1 MTYLRAPLDMFKDF
15 DKFYVGFDDQ
25 YNQLAKLHDDMTKN
39 IPNYPPY
46 NIKKTGDNTYV
57 IEIAVAGFSK
67 QEIELELD
75 GDKLYVKGNA
85 AADEDATTTKPFE
98 FLYRGIANRSFTRT
112 FALNDQVEVKNAAMV
127 NGMLKIILERIIPER
142 NKPTRIDISDEPSTV
157 SDFTGSNAYRSGEQ
171 VFGPDSK

>member
-1 MTYLRAPLDMFKDF
+1 MSIIANKFGYTGLKDF
-15 DKFYVGFDDQ
+15 DKFFVGFDDQ
-25 YNQLAKLHDDMTKN
+25 FSRLSKLHDDMTKN

-46 NIKKTGDNTYV
+46 NIKKTGENTYV
-57 IEIAVAGFSK
+57 IEIAVAGFSR

-85 AADEDATTTKPFE
+85 ADETATNPFE

-127 NGMLKIILERIIPER
+127 NGMLRIILERVIPEH
-142 NKPTRIDISDEPSTV
+142 NKPKRIDISDEPSTV
-157 SDFTGSNAYRSGEQ
+157 SDFTGSNVYRSGEQ
-171 VFGPDSK
+171 VFGPGSK

>member
-1 MTYLRAPLDMFKDF
+1 MQLQSPLDMFKDF

-25 YNQLAKLHDDMTKN
+25 YSQLAKLHDDMTKN

-46 NIKKTGDNTYV
+46 NIKKTGENTYV

-85 AADEDATTTKPFE
+85 TTDEDATTKPFE

-142 NKPTRIDISDEPSTV
+142 NKPKRIDISEEASTV
-157 SDFTGSNAYRSGEQ
+157 SSFTSGNLYRPGEQ